1 VTPASRSKPWLGA
14 LAAAAGYSLAAPP
27 VGWWPLG
34 FVCLAPLVRSFDGQ
48 SWQRRAGLGAV
59 ACGGTALAATT
70 PPLALALAT
79 FFDAPLWQA
88 ALLAVVIGL
97 LFGGSA
103 GAVFGV
109 LSGDPRTLDPFRAA
123 LRLGCA
129 WAATEEFRSV
139 FLTGLPWLE
148 LGHLLAPAPELAQHA
163 ALGGT
168 RLVSFGLV
176 LSDVG
181 VAQLARRE
189 TRRAGMVWIGT
200 VALLGL
206 VSLALVPAVGS
217 PEPGAVRK
225 AQGPQPGAV
234 RKAQGPQP
242 EGALRVVLVQPG
254 LPAELRRD
262 TGRTAEI
269 LERVVALTRQAGP
282 ADVAVWPENVV
293 PAFLPANEALLTP
306 ALESLAET
314 VRHVVLGAPRTSADA
329 NGAVYNAALL
339 YSDARRVAAHDKVH
353 PVPFAES
360 IPAFSRGWWKRP
372 IAVGA
377 GDAPQT
383 LPIPGAMLGPLI
395 CYELLFD
402 ELGVAQTR
410 AGADVIL
417 NLSHD
422 GYFGGSWGSRQHLL
436 AAPLRA
442 IELGRPLLRATSSG
456 ITVAID
462 SAGRVAARAPA
473 QTPATLR
480 VDVWPGGR
488 ATLFA
493 RFGSWFAAL
502 ASAYAVYRTLRDAA
516 RFTSGRKARS

>member
-1 VTPASRSKPWLGA
+1 
-14 LAAAAGYSLAAPP
+14 
-27 VGWWPLG
+27 
-34 FVCLAPLVRSFDGQ
+34 
-48 SWQRRAGLGAV
+48 
-59 ACGGTALAATT
+59 
-70 PPLALALAT
+70 
-79 FFDAPLWQA
+79 
-88 ALLAVVIGL
+88 
-97 LFGGSA
+97 
-103 GAVFGV
+103 
-109 LSGDPRTLDPFRAA
+109 
-123 LRLGCA
+123 
-129 WAATEEFRSV
+129 
-139 FLTGLPWLE
+139 
-148 LGHLLAPAPELAQHA
+148 
-163 ALGGT
+163 
-168 RLVSFGLV
+168 
-176 LSDVG
+176 
-181 VAQLARRE
+181 
-189 TRRAGMVWIGT
+189 
-200 VALLGL
+200 
-206 VSLALVPAVGS
+206 
-217 PEPGAVRK
+217 
-225 AQGPQPGAV
+225 
-234 RKAQGPQP
+234 
-242 EGALRVVLVQPG
+242 
-254 LPAELRRD
+254 
-262 TGRTAEI
+262 
-269 LERVVALTRQAGP
+269 VALTRQAGP

-422 GYFGGSWGSRQHLL
+422 GYFGGSWGARQHLL

-493 RFGSWFAAL
+493 RFGSWFARHGPRPFDCAK
-502 ASAYAVYRTLRDAA
+502 ATLRAQRLSTGCRMLGA
-516 RFTSGRKARS
+516 IAPNRERYACRRAQPGLTKPGRRMKERTRESVSGSRSTSPVSMSLQT